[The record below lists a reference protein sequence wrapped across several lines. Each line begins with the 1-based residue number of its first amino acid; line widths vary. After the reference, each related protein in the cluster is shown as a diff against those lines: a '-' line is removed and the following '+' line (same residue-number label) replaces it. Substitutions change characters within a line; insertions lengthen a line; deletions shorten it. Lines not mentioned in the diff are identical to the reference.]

1 MVQLDSKYYVN
12 FKLRG
17 IPEQTSVPRP
27 VRKYLSTYFTSI
39 RLELFRFHMH
49 CLRYTSVFGL
59 IFIVD

>member
-27 VRKYLSTYFTSI
+27 VRKYLLTSQALDWNFLDFT
-39 RLELFRFHMH
+39 
-49 CLRYTSVFGL
+49 CTV
-59 IFIVD
+59 